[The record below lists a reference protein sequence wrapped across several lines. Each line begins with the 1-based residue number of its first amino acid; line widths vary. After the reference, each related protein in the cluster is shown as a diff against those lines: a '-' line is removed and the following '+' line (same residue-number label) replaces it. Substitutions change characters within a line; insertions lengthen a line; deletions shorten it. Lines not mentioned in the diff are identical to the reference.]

1 MEYIEVRSGNKL
13 SGQVK
18 IEGAKNAVLPIL
30 AGALLADQGETV
42 ITNAPILSDVFMM
55 NNVIK
60 HLNTDIEFNEETNTI
75 KINAT
80 RELKN
85 EAPF

>member
-1 MEYIEVRSGNKL
+1 
-13 SGQVK
+13 
-18 IEGAKNAVLPIL
+18 
-30 AGALLADQGETV
+30 
-42 ITNAPILSDVFMM
+42 MM

-80 RELKN
+80 RELKMKHHLN
-85 EAPF
+85 MLVK